1 MKHLPLK
8 FLPSYIRIRR
18 KKDITVWHFKI
29 WEHFLVVIEFWIDNL
44 REKRKID
51 LPNKPSTMTGR
62 IVNSSICTEPGISAP
77 NRIPS
82 AEMVTRICI
91 PSKYIDY
98 PLYGWTDFNSGH
110 GLILKRMHNVLINP
124 QLQLQKYTFSKF
136 YTFILCS

>member
-1 MKHLPLK
+1 M
-8 FLPSYIRIRR
+8 
-18 KKDITVWHFKI
+18 VWHFKI

-62 IVNSSICTEPGISAP
+62 IVNSSIYTEPGISAP

-110 GLILKRMHNVLINP
+110 GLILKRIYKVFNKSTTTVTKIHFLE
-124 QLQLQKYTFSKF
+124 
-136 YTFILCS
+136 IL